1 MSIFST
7 WPRLAPPAPAQPK
20 TAPPQTETI
29 QREETEERVQSP
41 WRVILFN
48 DEIHT
53 FDEVIYQVIKA
64 TGCSEEQASR
74 HAWTVHT
81 RGKDCVYVGEFDEC
95 FRVQG
100 VLREIQLV
108 TQIEG

>member
-1 MSIFST
+1 MIDSST
-7 WPRLAPPAPAQPK
+7 RPRLATPEPAE
-20 TAPPQTETI
+20 PQTETV
-29 QREETEERVQSP
+29 QSEELEERVTTP

-53 FDEVIYQVIKA
+53 FDEVILQVIKA
-64 TGCSEEQASR
+64 TGCSSEQASR

-81 RGKDCVYVGEFDEC
+81 QGKDCVYTGEFDEC